1 MIAASVKLLKWVG
14 ILLAAVLLT
23 IVGVRAY
30 DSQRGPPLRVWHKVV
45 PNEMKADAIDRL
57 DWDGY
62 LAAEERLFAE
72 VRREVAEGLEPEDQI
87 PANRYLA
94 GGPLDPAGFA
104 TDWNRS
110 FVLEPEGRPLGAAV
124 LLHGLTDAPYSQ
136 RHIAQRYRERGYV
149 AIGIR
154 LPAHG
159 TVPAALT
166 RIDWEDWTAATRL
179 AVREAERRVGPERP
193 IEIVGYSNGGALALQ
208 YALDAIEDAGL
219 RRPDRVILISPMI
232 GVTALARFAGVV
244 GWPAVFPAFAGAAWL
259 SVVPEFNPFKYN
271 SFPVNG
277 ARQSSLL
284 SRALQHQV
292 VRLARANR
300 LAELPP
306 VLTFQSV
313 VDFTVSTPA
322 VVSGLYAHLPPN
334 GSELVVFDV
343 NRDTKV
349 GSLVRADVETALGR
363 LLPPPPRHFRTT
375 SITNASSETD
385 AMVERV
391 VEAGATSEQ
400 VTPLSLAYPRQVF
413 SLSHIALPFPVHDG
427 LYGLEPDPNDDFG
440 VNLGALAPR
449 GEIGVLILPLDSLT
463 RVSSNPFF
471 PYLLRRIDQGLGG
484 NPTASGSGNAPP

>member
-1 MIAASVKLLKWVG
+1 LLKTTVKLIRWAGV
-14 ILLAAVLLT
+14 LLAAVLIT
-23 IVGVRAY
+23 ILAVRAY
-30 DSQRGPPLRVWHKVV
+30 DAQRGPALRVWHKIV
-45 PNEMKADAIDRL
+45 PSELEADAIAAS

-87 PANRYLA
+87 PANRYFA
-94 GGPLDPAGFA
+94 GGPLDPARFE

-110 FVLEPEGRPLGAAV
+110 FVLEPDSPPLGAAV

-136 RHIAQRYRERGYV
+136 RHIAQRYRERGHV

-159 TVPAALT
+159 TVPGALT
-166 RIDWEDWTAATRL
+166 RVHWEDWAAATRL

-208 YALDAIEDAGL
+208 YALDALEDPGL
-219 RRPDRVILISPMI
+219 RRPDRVVLISPMI

-259 SVVPEFNPFKYN
+259 SVIPEFNPFKYN

-292 VRLARANR
+292 VRLGRANR
-300 LAELPP
+300 LAELAP

-349 GSLVRADVETALGR
+349 GSLVRPDVETALER

-375 SITNASSETD
+375 SITNASAETD

-391 VEAGATSEQ
+391 VAAGATSEQ
-400 VTPLSLAYPRQVF
+400 DRPLGLAYPRQVF

-440 VNLGALAPR
+440 VKLGALAPR
-449 GEIGVLILPLDSLT
+449 GEVGVLILPLDSLT

-471 PYLLRRIDQGLGG
+471 PYLLQRIDEGIDG
-484 NPTASGSGNAPP
+484 APPLDDTGAALP